1 MVYSSS
7 KKTSRISSLVNQNS
21 GGGSKKAG
29 FPYQIG
35 RNSWSSIYIDACD
48 PSHKRDFKCCTL
60 DMMKKPEKSTT
71 SQTRPIGR
79 NFNRAFYKFV

>member
-7 KKTSRISSLVNQNS
+7 KKTRHISSIVNQNS

-35 RNSWSSIYIDACD
+35 RNSWSSIYINACD
-48 PSHKRDFKCCTL
+48 PSHNRELKCCTL
-60 DMMKKPEKSTT
+60 NMMKEPKVSTT

>member
-1 MVYSSS
+1 MVYSAS
-7 KKTSRISSLVNQNS
+7 KKARHISSLVNQNS

-48 PSHKRDFKCCTL
+48 PSHDRELKCCTL
-60 DMMKKPEKSTT
+60 DMMKKPEVSKN
-71 SQTRPIGR
+71 SQSRPIGR
-79 NFNRAFYKFV
+79 NINRAFYKFV